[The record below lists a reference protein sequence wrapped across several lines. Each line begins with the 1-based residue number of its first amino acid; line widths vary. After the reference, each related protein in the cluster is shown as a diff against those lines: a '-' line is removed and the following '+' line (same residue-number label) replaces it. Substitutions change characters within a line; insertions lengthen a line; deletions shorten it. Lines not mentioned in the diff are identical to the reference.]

1 MDLSVCV
8 GTFGGSEWIA
18 LAERAVASA
27 KAEGVPVIH
36 RHGETLAQ
44 ARNEALALVQTDH
57 VLFLDADDEL
67 SPGYVEAVARG
78 TADVRVPM
86 LRFIRGNRPRLWQPR
101 VANHQHDCV
110 AGCITSGEGNWVPA
124 GTVWRTEQVRGAG
137 GWREFEVYED
147 FDLAMRVLLGGA
159 SIELIRDAYYVARV
173 RPDSRNRAPS
183 IEFRNRIHHE
193 IVAANLPDEAA
204 AA

>member
-1 MDLSVCV
+1 MDLSCCV

-18 LAERAVASA
+18 LAERAIASA

-44 ARNEALALVQTDH
+44 ARNEALALVTSDH

-67 SPGYVEAVARG
+67 SPGYAEAMARG

-110 AGCITSGEGNWVPA
+110 AECITSGEGNWVPA
-124 GTVWRTEQVRGAG
+124 GTVWRTEQVHEVGA
-137 GWREFEVYED
+137 WREFEVYED
-147 FDLAMRVLLGGA
+147 FDLAMRVLLAGA
-159 SIELIRDAYYVARV
+159 SIELIRDAYYVAHV

-193 IVAANLPDEAA
+193 IVAANLPEAA